1 MKGFLDYKDCDSV
14 FHRLNPITKIIISVL
29 ICVGCFACNNLIVLC
44 FFPIFDLILSSFGK
58 ILPET
63 ARMLKGLLKV
73 SIFIFVLQLIFVRD
87 GEAVKFIPFITY
99 KGLETAASVVL
110 KLIGATLPLASML
123 KITKLNDLSN
133 VMVVKMHIPYKYAFA
148 VTQSIHFIPCFMN
161 DMYDIMEAQKAR
173 GVDFDTKNVF
183 RKIGLIVPLCVPL
196 LISSVKKTNSAAVAA
211 KLRGFELRTRERCFY
226 VPSFSVI
233 DVLFL
238 FAGAAVATVGIMF

>member
-14 FHRLNPITKIIISVL
+14 LHRLNPVSKIILSVL

-44 FFPIFDLILSSFGK
+44 FFPIFDLILALSGK
-58 ILPET
+58 IFSET
-63 ARMLKGLLKV
+63 IKIFIGLLKV
-73 SIFIFVLQLIFVRD
+73 SVFIFILQLIFVRD
-87 GEAVKFIPFITY
+87 GEAVVVIPFITY
-99 KGLETAASVVL
+99 KGLKTAVSVVL

-133 VMVVKMHIPYKYAFA
+133 VMVAKMHIPYKYAFA

-173 GVDFDTKNVF
+173 GVDFDTKIK
-183 RKIGLIVPLCVPL
+183 KIGLIVPLCVPL

-211 KLRGFELRTRERCFY
+211 SLRGFELRTRESCFN
-226 VPSFSVI
+226 VPSFSVS
-233 DVLFL
+233 DGLFM
-238 FAGAAVATVGIMF
+238 FVGIIIAAVGIFM